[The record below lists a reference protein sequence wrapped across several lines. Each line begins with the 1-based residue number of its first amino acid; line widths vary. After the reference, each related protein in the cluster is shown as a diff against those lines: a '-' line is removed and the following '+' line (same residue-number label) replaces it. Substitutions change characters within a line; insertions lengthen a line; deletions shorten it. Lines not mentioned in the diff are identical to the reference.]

1 MKLKPFATVFI
12 SPSKPGQVERD
23 LRDAVEQ
30 EERTDRHEPDAQ
42 SGIAAVGYDAAEE
55 ESRRQEDGGP
65 NQCKRNR
72 WPEREA
78 FHASRRQTGGD
89 VYEREQRSMRVR
101 EREHEPPHFV
111 SNIDIPA
118 DLEAMQRFK
127 AASQR

>member
-23 LRDAVEQ
+23 SRDAVE
-30 EERTDRHEPDAQ
+30 
-42 SGIAAVGYDAAEE
+42 
-55 ESRRQEDGGP
+55 QEDGGP

-72 WPEREA
+72 RPELEA

-89 VYEREQRSMRVR
+89 VHEREQRSMRVR

-111 SNIDIPA
+111 SNIDEPA